1 MPWLNPTWCH
11 DEPQEVP
18 PLSSP
23 PTPPNPLQ
31 AAKRNIPFQL
41 TDLEHCTCLCAAE
54 FAVCSLCLGIQFIQ
68 GPSLNTELPSQPG
81 CLPQAPVCV
90 SGIASLS
97 LLPSKWILWLH
108 RELRLSTLH
117 HTRLRC
123 LKETVQIPICLVNN
137 SVNSNGTMRRFPP
150 TLHLEVKFVSFSH
163 LWVLAIK
170 QKVDVDWRN
179 YSSDIL
185 HKWYSSVS

>member
-1 MPWLNPTWCH
+1 MNTRSSLP
-11 DEPQEVP
+11 
-18 PLSSP
+18 SP
-23 PTPPNPLQ
+23 PTPPNPWQ
-31 AAKRNIPFQL
+31 AAKRNISFQL
-41 TDLEHCTCLCAAE
+41 TALEWLQMPACSRLWCRICCT
-54 FAVCSLCLGIQFIQ
+54 FLCLGIQFIQ
-68 GPSLNTELPSQPG
+68 GLLWTQSCLPSLTR

-90 SGIASLS
+90 SRIASLS

-108 RELRLSTLH
+108 RELRLLTLN
-117 HTRLRC
+117 HTRVRC

-170 QKVDVDWRN
+170 EKVDVDWRN